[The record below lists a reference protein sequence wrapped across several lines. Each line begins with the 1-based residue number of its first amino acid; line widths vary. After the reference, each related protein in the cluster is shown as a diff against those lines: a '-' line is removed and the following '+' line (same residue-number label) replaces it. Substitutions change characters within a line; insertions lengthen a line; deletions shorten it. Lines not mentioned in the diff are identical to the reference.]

1 LFGGPSHSSAPQ
13 EAQQEDVVVNAD
25 EQQQADPCSV
35 YSNEFLACMQM
46 NQSNPKNCNNFLNAL
61 QSCRS
66 QPRFQ
71 SAARFADDGE
81 GMTSD
86 MPRKM

>member
-1 LFGGPSHSSAPQ
+1 MFGGPSHQSAPQ
-13 EAQQEDVVVNAD
+13 EVQEAAVVNAD
-25 EQQQADPCSV
+25 EQNADPCSV

-71 SAARFADDGE
+71 GARFESDDSE